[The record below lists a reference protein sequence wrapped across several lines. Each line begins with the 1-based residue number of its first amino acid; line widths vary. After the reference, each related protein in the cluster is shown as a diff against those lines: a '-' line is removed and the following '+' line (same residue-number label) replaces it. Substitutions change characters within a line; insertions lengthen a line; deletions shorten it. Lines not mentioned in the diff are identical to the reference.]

1 MPPRKP
7 SPVGAH
13 VPTGAGLVRGAL
25 GYAKRV
31 NAQAVQI
38 FAGNPR
44 GWSLSAGDPAQDAEF
59 RAACAAEKMPVFLHA
74 PYLINL
80 GSPTATTVE
89 RSAESLEHA
98 FGRAADLG
106 AVGVVMH
113 SGSAVDGSHRDA
125 AMRQVR
131 ELLLPL
137 LDALEAKGPADLR
150 LLVEPTAG
158 GGEALAATVDDLSA
172 YFATLEGH
180 PRLGV
185 CLDTCHAYAAGHD
198 LARPGG
204 VRRTLNDLV
213 KGVGKGRL
221 GLVHANDS
229 KDPLNSGRD
238 RHAPIG
244 VGTIGV
250 DPFAELFV
258 HPAMR
263 GVPVVVET
271 PGGERQHG
279 IDVRALQRLRDSAR

>member
-13 VPTGAGLVRGAL
+13 VPTGSGLVRGAL
-25 GYAKRV
+25 AYAKRI
-31 NAQAVQI
+31 NAQTVQI

-44 GWSLSAGDPAQDAEF
+44 GWSLTAGDPSQDAEF
-59 RAACAAEKMPVFLHA
+59 RTACAAERIPVFLHA

-80 GSPTATTVE
+80 GSPTAATVE
-89 RSAESLEHA
+89 RSVASLEHA
-98 FGRAADLG
+98 FARAAALG
-106 AVGVVMH
+106 AVGVVLH
-113 SGSAVDGSHRDA
+113 SGSAVDPSHRDV
-125 AMRQVR
+125 AMKQVR

-137 LDALEAKGPADLR
+137 LDALEATGPDDLR

-158 GGEALAATVDDLSA
+158 GGEALAATIDDLSA
-172 YFATLEGH
+172 YFAALDGH

-198 LARPGG
+198 IARPGG
-204 VRRTLNDLV
+204 VRRTLNALV

-229 KDPLNSGRD
+229 KDPLSSGRD

>member
-1 MPPRKP
+1 
-7 SPVGAH
+7 
-13 VPTGAGLVRGAL
+13 
-25 GYAKRV
+25 
-31 NAQAVQI
+31 VQI

-44 GWSLSAGDPAQDAEF
+44 GWALSPGDPEQDDGF
-59 RAACAAEKMPVFLHA
+59 RTACREAKMPVFLHA

-80 GSPTATTVE
+80 GSPTPATAE
-89 RSAESLEHA
+89 RSVISLRHA
-98 FGRAADLG
+98 LKRASSVG
-106 AVGVVMH
+106 AVGVVVH
-113 SGSAVDGSHRDA
+113 AGSAVDGAHRA
-125 AMRQVR
+125 LAMKQVR
-131 ELLLPL
+131 EALMPL
-137 LDALEAKGPADLR
+137 LDELDSADADADAESPR

-158 GGEALAATVDDLSA
+158 GGEALAATIDDLGE
-172 YFATLEGH
+172 YFAALDAH

-204 VRRTLNDLV
+204 IRTMLNALVRT
-213 KGVGKGRL
+213 VGKGRL

-229 KDPLNSGRD
+229 KDPLGSGRD

-258 HPAMR
+258 HPATR

-271 PGGERQHG
+271 PGGERQHKT
-279 IDVRALQRLRDSAR
+279 DVRVLQRLRDSAR

>member
-13 VPTGAGLVRGAL
+13 VPTGSGLVRSAL
-25 GYAKRV
+25 PYARRIQ
-31 NAQAVQI
+31 AQAVQI

-44 GWSLSAGDPAQDAEF
+44 GWALSPGDPEQDSGF
-59 RAACAAEKMPVFLHA
+59 RDACAEAKMPVFVHA

-80 GSPTATTVE
+80 GSPTPATAE
-89 RSAESLEHA
+89 RSVLSLRHA
-98 FGRAADLG
+98 LRRAAEVG
-106 AVGVVMH
+106 AVGVVLH
-113 SGSAVDGSHRDA
+113 SGSAVDGAHRA
-125 AMRQVR
+125 VAMRQLR
-131 ELLLPL
+131 EALLPL
-137 LDALEAKGPADLR
+137 LDELDADGPPGLR

-158 GGEALAATVDDLSA
+158 GGETLAATVDQLGE
-172 YFATLEGH
+172 YFQALDSH

-204 VRRTLNDLV
+204 VRTLLNALV
-213 KGVGKGRL
+213 RVVGKGRL

-229 KDPLNSGRD
+229 KDPLGSGRD

-258 HPAMR
+258 HPATR
-263 GVPVVVET
+263 GVPVVIET
-271 PGGERQHG
+271 PGGERQHLT
-279 IDVRALQRLRDSAR
+279 DVRALQRLRDSAR

>member
-13 VPTGAGLVRGAL
+13 VPTANGLVRSAL
-25 GYAKRV
+25 PYARRI
-31 NAQAVQI
+31 NAQAMQI

-44 GWSLSAGDPAQDAEF
+44 GWALSPGDPEQDSVF
-59 RAACAAEKMPVFLHA
+59 RDACADARWPVFLHA

-80 GSPTATTVE
+80 GSPTSTTAE
-89 RSAESLEHA
+89 RSLASLRHAVRRGAEV
-98 FGRAADLG
+98 GAA
-106 AVGVVMH
+106 GVVVH
-113 SGSAVDGSHRDA
+113 AGSAVDGAHRA
-125 AMRQVR
+125 VAMRQVR
-131 ELLLPL
+131 DSLLPL
-137 LDALEAKGPADLR
+137 LDALEREGPAAPR
-150 LLVEPTAG
+150 LLIEPTAG
-158 GGEALAATVDDLSA
+158 GGEALASTVDDLGEYFSA
-172 YFATLEGH
+172 LEGH

-204 VRRTLNDLV
+204 IRTMLNALVRTI
-213 KGVGKGRL
+213 GKGRL

-229 KDPLNSGRD
+229 KDPLGSGRD
-238 RHAPIG
+238 RHAAIG

-271 PGGERQHG
+271 PGGERQHST
-279 IDVRALQRLRDSAR
+279 DVDVLRRLRDSAR

>member
-13 VPTGAGLVRGAL
+13 VPTGSGLVRAAL
-25 GYAKRV
+25 PYARRI
-31 NAQAVQI
+31 NAQAVQL

-44 GWSLSAGDPAQDAEF
+44 GWALSPGDPEQDSSF
-59 RAACAAEKMPVFLHA
+59 RDACAAAKMPVFLHA

-80 GSPTATTVE
+80 GSPTPATAE
-89 RSAESLEHA
+89 RSVTSLRHA
-98 FGRAADLG
+98 LCRAADLG
-106 AVGVVMH
+106 AIGVVFH
-113 SGSAVDGSHRDA
+113 SGSAVDGAHRA
-125 AMRQVR
+125 VAMRQVR
-131 ELLLPL
+131 EALLPL
-137 LDALEAKGPADLR
+137 LDELDAEGPGDLR
-150 LLVEPTAG
+150 LLIEPTAG
-158 GGEALAATVDDLSA
+158 GGEALAATVDELGEYVAALD
-172 YFATLEGH
+172 GH

-185 CLDTCHAYAAGHD
+185 CIDTCHAYAAGHD

-204 VRRTLNDLV
+204 IRTLLNRLV
-213 KGVGKGRL
+213 RVVGKGRL

-229 KDPLNSGRD
+229 KDPLGSGRD

-258 HPAMR
+258 HPATR

-271 PGGERQHG
+271 PGGERQHKT
-279 IDVRALQRLRDSAR
+279 DVRALQRLRDSAR

>member
-13 VPTGAGLVRGAL
+13 VPVGSGLVRSAL
-25 GYAKRV
+25 PYARRI

-38 FAGNPR
+38 FVGNPR
-44 GWSLSAGDPAQDAEF
+44 GWALSPGDPEQDATF
-59 RAACAAEKMPVFLHA
+59 REACSEARMPVFLHA

-80 GSPTATTVE
+80 GSPTPATAD
-89 RSAESLEHA
+89 RSVSSLAHA
-98 FGRAADLG
+98 LRRASELG

-113 SGSAVDGSHRDA
+113 AGSAVDGAHRA
-125 AMRQVR
+125 LAMRQVR
-131 ELLLPL
+131 EALLPL
-137 LDALEAKGPADLR
+137 LDDLQTAGPAAPK
-150 LLVEPTAG
+150 LLIEPTAG
-158 GGEALAATVDDLSA
+158 GGEALAATVDDLGG
-172 YFATLEGH
+172 YFVALDAH
-180 PRLGV
+180 PCLGV

-204 VRRTLNDLV
+204 VRKMLNTLVRT
-213 KGVGKGRL
+213 VGKGRL

-229 KDPLNSGRD
+229 KDPLGSGRD

-244 VGTIGV
+244 VGTIV
-250 DPFAELFV
+250 IDPFAELFV

-279 IDVRALQRLRDSAR
+279 TDVRVLQRLRDSAR

>member
-13 VPTGAGLVRGAL
+13 VPAGSGLARAAL
-25 GYAKRV
+25 PYARRV
-31 NAQAVQI
+31 NAQAIQI

-44 GWSLSAGDPAQDAEF
+44 GWALSAGDPEQDTGF
-59 RAACAAEKMPVFLHA
+59 REGCAAARIPVFLHA

-80 GSPTATTVE
+80 GSPTPATAE
-89 RSAESLEHA
+89 RSVTSLQHA
-98 FGRAADLG
+98 FTRAAEVG
-106 AVGVVMH
+106 ASGVVLH
-113 SGSAVDGSHRDA
+113 AGSAVDGAHRVV

-131 ELLLPL
+131 ETLLPL
-137 LDALEAKGPADLR
+137 LDAVEKDAPDGLR
-150 LLVEPTAG
+150 LLIEPTAG
-158 GGEALAATVDDLSA
+158 GGEALAATVDDLGP
-172 YFATLEGH
+172 YFAALEGH

-204 VRRTLNDLV
+204 VRKMLNALV
-213 KGVGKGRL
+213 RVVGKGRL

-229 KDPLNSGRD
+229 KDPLGSGRD

-263 GVPVVVET
+263 GVSVVVET
-271 PGGERQHG
+271 PGGERQHAT
-279 IDVRALQRLRDSAR
+279 DVRALQRLRDSAR

>member
-13 VPTGAGLVRGAL
+13 VPTGSGLVRSAL
-25 GYAKRV
+25 PYAQRV
-31 NAQAVQI
+31 SAQAMQI

-44 GWSLSAGDPAQDAEF
+44 GWALSPGDPEQDESF
-59 RAACAAEKMPVFLHA
+59 RAACSEAKMPVFLHA

-80 GSPTATTVE
+80 GSPTQATAE
-89 RSAESLEHA
+89 RSVTSLRHA
-98 FGRAADLG
+98 IKRATDVG
-106 AVGVVMH
+106 ARGIVVH
-113 SGSAVDGSHRDA
+113 AGSAVDGTHRA
-125 AMRQVR
+125 HAMRQVR
-131 ELLLPL
+131 EGLLPL
-137 LDALEAKGPADLR
+137 LDELDGLEKDAPM

-158 GGEALAATVDDLSA
+158 GGEALAATVEDLGE
-172 YFATLEGH
+172 YFGALDSH

-204 VRRTLNDLV
+204 IRTMLNSLVRT
-213 KGVGKGRL
+213 VGKGRL

-229 KDPLNSGRD
+229 KDPLGSGRD

-258 HPAMR
+258 HPATR

-271 PGGERQHG
+271 PGGERQHRQ
-279 IDVRALQRLRDSAR
+279 DVRALQRLRDSAR